1 MSNGK
6 EPEDWLNATS
16 MDYGGDFHGSDWD
29 PMSPPMRTNTTFAM
43 VQKE

>member
-1 MSNGK
+1 MDK
-6 EPEDWLNATS
+6 PEEPIDWINATS

-29 PMSPPMRTNTTFAM
+29 PMRTNTTFEM